1 MKKSYITPTSQEIA
15 LQLESMVA
23 MSIAI
28 DNDKEVGGSDA
39 YTNKGGWS
47 SENWTDT
54 ESTDEF

>member
-1 MKKSYITPTSQEIA
+1 
-15 LQLESMVA
+15 MVA